1 MRLIKSVQLNH
12 KGVLSKRK
20 GLYVIDGQ
28 KRLVTQENYVPEG
41 RTLHLIDPEN
51 LMGGPWAGRQA
62 LRGAVLSYRR
72 AAVVGEHD
80 IATLGVN
87 PGLYV
92 VAVICAR
99 EVWSSA
105 KVVFGAGPNGA
116 DMALLGRVKDHS
128 FVISRYAR
136 IVIGSGDG
144 IFAPMVKAF
153 MSYGLRVEVVTLRRS
168 LSRELGTAAA
178 CVRFIDAPE
187 DLAA

>member
-41 RTLHLIDPEN
+41 RTLHLIDLEN
-51 LMGGPWAGRQA
+51 LMGGPWAGGQA

-72 AAVVGEHD
+72 VAVVGEHD

-99 EVWSSA
+99 KVWSSA

-116 DMALLGRVKDHS
+116 DMALLDRVKDHPES
-128 FVISRYAR
+128 TDGVWGFGAEMLGSASLTWDNSRIYQR
-136 IVIGSGDG
+136 
-144 IFAPMVKAF
+144 FRPW
-153 MSYGLRVEVVTLRRS
+153 TRRHF
-168 LSRELGTAAA
+168 L
-178 CVRFIDAPE
+178 
-187 DLAA
+187 